1 MAGAS
6 AAPASA
12 TWTRIPFASTKR
24 CSTPSTIGISSAIR
38 RNLFANGRHCATPY
52 GISCRHM
59 AKERLK
65 SPRARLFVAL
75 DLPDRV
81 RGGLEVW
88 QARALTDPALR
99 PVRREALHVTLCFLS
114 YHPERAI
121 ESIASVV
128 TGVAPRPIEIR
139 RGPEPVPVPP
149 RRARLFAV
157 GGESPAAS
165 ELQAE
170 LSGRLAAARFY
181 KPEKREFWTHVTVA
195 RARSERG
202 ARARGG
208 RGQALRGGS
217 PPGAP

>member
-1 MAGAS
+1 
-6 AAPASA
+6 
-12 TWTRIPFASTKR
+12 
-24 CSTPSTIGISSAIR
+24 
-38 RNLFANGRHCATPY
+38 
-52 GISCRHM
+52 M

-81 RGGLEVW
+81 RDGLAAW

-114 YHPERAI
+114 YHPEPAI

-139 RGPEPVPVPP
+139 LGPEPVPVPP

-157 GGESPAAS
+157 AGESPAAS

-181 KPEKREFWTHVTVA
+181 KPEKRQFWTHVTVA

-202 ARARGG
+202 SRARGG
-208 RGQALRGGS
+208 RGKPMRVES
-217 PPGAP
+217 PPVPLPSELTEPFKAPRLALYRSLLRPSGAEYVRLAELNLTFAEER